1 MTNMLE
7 ALLSQVSGDTV
18 KTMSSRIS
26 EDDARTESAIQNAL
40 PVILNALQKNSVSD
54 DGLASLQRALDKDH
68 DGSLLDNLTGYLQQ
82 PEQANGAGILGHIL
96 GNNKG
101 RVQQYVSKSSGIS
114 LGNAGGLLEMLA
126 PIVMGYLGK
135 QNRGSDSNIGEI
147 LQKGLQRGQVD
158 EREAEKEDSLFK
170 KLLDQDGDGSIS
182 DDLLDI
188 GTTIFGNIMRKK

>member
-18 KTMSSRIS
+18 KSMGNRIH
-26 EDDARTESAIQNAL
+26 EDDARTESAVQNAL
-40 PVILNALQKNSVSD
+40 PIILNALQKNSASS
-54 DGLASLQRALDKDH
+54 DGLASLQKALDKDH
-68 DGSLLDNLTGYLQQ
+68 DGSLLENLTGYLQQ

-101 RVQQYVSKSSGIS
+101 KVEQYVSKSSGIS

-158 EREAEKEDSLFK
+158 QREAEREDSLFK
-170 KLLDQDGDGSIS
+170 KLLDQDDDGSIT

-188 GTTIFGNIMRKK
+188 GTSVFGNFLKRR

>member
-1 MTNMLE
+1 MLE

-18 KTMSSRIS
+18 KTMSKRIS
-26 EDDARTESAIQNAL
+26 VDDAHTESAVQNAIPIL
-40 PVILNALQKNSVSD
+40 LNALQKNSASSS
-54 DGLASLQRALDKDH
+54 GLASLQKALDRDH

-101 RVQQYVSKSSGIS
+101 RVEQYVSKSSGIS
-114 LGNAGGLLEMLA
+114 LGNAGGLMEMLA

-147 LQKGLQRGQVD
+147 LQAGLQRDQRD
-158 EREAEKEDSLFK
+158 KREVQREDSLFK
-170 KLLDQDGDGSIS
+170 KLLDQDGDGSIT
-182 DDLLDI
+182 DDLFDI
-188 GTTIFGNIMRKK
+188 GTSIFGSIIKKR